1 MRRITDV
8 EKLPE
13 LNFQSFLAEAMRD
26 YLDYLGHLGFST
38 VMQAHNLKRIDCF
51 LIANQIRDFKQL
63 NPPLIIRFVHANK
76 GRVKAHTLRL
86 WRHTFHGLCRYL
98 VRRGQITE
106 NPVVAIPIPK
116 GQPYRPHVFSP
127 QELRLLFDFLKGQ
140 MQQAAD
146 PQSHFR
152 ALSRYTFYHLLYACG
167 LRVSEATALTRAAH
181 SPEQATLFIERS
193 KFLKDRLI
201 PISQKVCSNL
211 DHLLALRQKIFGVA
225 PEGFLFLF
233 LPESRPYN
241 RRWASVYFR
250 RVLKRLGIYR
260 TEEFRRGCYYG
271 TPHLHELRR
280 AFAVHRLLKWY
291 RDKADVDAKLP
302 ILATYM
308 GHSFFGHT
316 KTYLTLT
323 QQLLA
328 EAGHRFAHQFDR
340 LDWMGDDYELG

>member
-1 MRRITDV
+1 MLWDTDV

-26 YLDYLGHLGFST
+26 YLDYLDHLGFSI

-51 LIANQIRDFKQL
+51 LTANQIRDVIQL
-63 NPPLIIRFVHANK
+63 NPSLIIRFVHTNK
-76 GRVKAHTLRL
+76 RRVKANTLRL
-86 WRHTFHGLCRYL
+86 WRDTFNGLCRYL
-98 VRRGQITE
+98 VHRDQMTE
-106 NPVVAIPIPK
+106 NPVAGIPIPK
-116 GQPYRPHVFSP
+116 GQPYQPHVFSS
-127 QELRLLFDFLKGQ
+127 QELHLLFDFLKGQ
-140 MQQAAD
+140 MQQAEN
-146 PQSHFR
+146 PQNHFR
-152 ALSRYTFYHLLYACG
+152 AFSRYTFYHLLYACG
-167 LRVSEATALTRAAH
+167 LRVSEATALTRAVY

-211 DHLLALRQKIFGVA
+211 DHLLALRQKIFDVG
-225 PEGFLFLF
+225 PEGSLFLF

-241 RRWASVYFR
+241 RKWASACFR
-250 RVLKRLGIYR
+250 ETLKSLGIYR
-260 TEEFRRGCYYG
+260 TEEFRHGCYYG

-280 AFAVHRLLKWY
+280 AFAVHRLMKWY
-291 RDKADVDAKLP
+291 LDKADVDAKLP
-302 ILATYM
+302 LLATYM

-328 EAGHRFAHQFDR
+328 EAGRRFGRRFDQ
-340 LDWMGDDYELG
+340 LDWMSDDSELG

>member
-1 MRRITDV
+1 M
-8 EKLPE
+8 
-13 LNFQSFLAEAMRD
+13 
-26 YLDYLGHLGFST
+26 
-38 VMQAHNLKRIDCF
+38 
-51 LIANQIRDFKQL
+51 
-63 NPPLIIRFVHANK
+63 
-76 GRVKAHTLRL
+76 
-86 WRHTFHGLCRYL
+86 
-98 VRRGQITE
+98 TE
-106 NPVVAIPIPK
+106 NPVAGVPIPK

-127 QELRLLFDFLKGQ
+127 QELRLFFDFLKKQ

-146 PQSHFR
+146 LPDHFR

-167 LRVSEATALTRAAH
+167 LRVSEATALTKAAY

-201 PISQKVCSNL
+201 PIGQKVCSNL
-211 DHLLALRQKIFGVA
+211 NHLLAVRQKLFGVP

-241 RRWASVYFR
+241 RGWASRYFR
-250 RVLKRLGIYR
+250 RVLKRLGIYHN
-260 TEEFRRGCYYG
+260 EEYRRGCCHG

-291 RDKADVDAKLP
+291 REQADVDAKLP
-302 ILATYM
+302 LLATYM

-323 QQLLA
+323 QQLLS
-328 EAGHRFAHQFDR
+328 EAGRRFARRFDR
-340 LDWMGDDYELG
+340 LDWVTDDSKLG